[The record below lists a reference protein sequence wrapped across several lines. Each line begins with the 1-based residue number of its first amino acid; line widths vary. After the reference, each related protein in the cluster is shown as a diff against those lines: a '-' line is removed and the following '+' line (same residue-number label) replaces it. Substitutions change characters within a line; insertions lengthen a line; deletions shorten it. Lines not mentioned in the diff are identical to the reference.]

1 MSQARPG
8 GGSRVVRP
16 YVVVRGRTEPS
27 RNIFDFVTLV
37 RSADPNRHLSQ
48 GDLTPEHRAVLDLVR
63 HSAQSVAEISAHLR
77 LQQLPVTLP
86 LSVLRIL
93 LADLMEAGHITTSQ
107 PITEGAPPDPKLL
120 EDVLA
125 GLKRRL

>member
-1 MSQARPG
+1 MTQRP

-16 YVVVRGRTEPS
+16 YLVVRGRSAPS
-27 RNIFDFVTLV
+27 RNTFDFVTLI
-37 RSADPNRHLSQ
+37 SCADPGRHLSRD
-48 GDLTPEHRAVLDLVR
+48 GLTPEHEAVLDLVSR
-63 HSAQSVAEISAHLR
+63 SAHSVAEISAHLR
-77 LQQLPVTLP
+77 LQQMPVELP

-93 LADLMEAGHITTSQ
+93 LADLMEAGHITTSR
-107 PITEGAPPDPKLL
+107 PFTEGTALDPKLL